1 MTRTEFEQALT
12 PEHVKTLR
20 TIQRGLMTGPVLFA
34 ALVIFHST
42 QDHEFAGAT
51 AVAKAMLLSVIH
63 IVLLLVALPLSWFLP
78 NRVFSP
84 AKLAGAPA
92 TQWAARQQT
101 AILTRFFILELPV
114 IFGLVVCIM
123 AVFDGV
129 LPRQG
134 IYWLNLVSLAIL
146 LIVGI
151 ATLPTK
157 ERLVAW
163 FKRRIGTA

>member
-20 TIQRGLMTGPVLFA
+20 IIQRGYMTGPALFA
-34 ALVIFHST
+34 GLIIFLST

-51 AVAKAMLLSVIH
+51 AVAKAMLLSALHV
-63 IVLLLVALPLSWFLP
+63 VLLLIALLLSWLVP
-78 NRVFSP
+78 NWIFSP

-92 TQWAARQQT
+92 AQWAARQQT

-114 IFGLVVCIM
+114 MFGSVVCIM

-163 FKRRIGTA
+163 FERRIGTA